1 MISRR
6 EPEGTGEEISLNEEE
21 SRLTL
26 IWNSQAEQETEDDA
40 LVEMEELAAEDVGE
54 ARPLKAGDWLFL
66 DVQKTNS
73 WNLDDAQVSINYGVS
88 NTSG

>member
-1 MISRR
+1 MFR

-26 IWNSQAEQETEDDA
+26 IWNSQAEQETEEDA

-54 ARPLKAGDWLFL
+54 ADEKIVYFAAPTEWTG
-66 DVQKTNS
+66 T
-73 WNLDDAQVSINYGVS
+73 YPG
-88 NTSG
+88 